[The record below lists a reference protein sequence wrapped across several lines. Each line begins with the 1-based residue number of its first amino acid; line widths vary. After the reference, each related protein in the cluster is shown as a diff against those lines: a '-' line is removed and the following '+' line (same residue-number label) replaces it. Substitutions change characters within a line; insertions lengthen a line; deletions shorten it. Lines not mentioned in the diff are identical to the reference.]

1 MLKGHV
7 EDMNGE
13 EQLCY
18 PLTVSKRGKLVKPQ
32 YMLMVDHRFVVPSR
46 A

>member
-1 MLKGHV
+1 MLKGRV

-18 PLTVSKRGKLVKPQ
+18 PSTVSKCGKLVKPQ
-32 YMLMVDHRFVVPSR
+32 YMLMVDHRFVGHSR